1 MKKKAYIVIMTIP
14 QQREF
19 VRKKIDEIYPQLI
32 VNCKKTCGTGYL
44 RWGSDLLAVAITF
57 FLEKPLATQ
66 LKTIENNKLENFITF
81 IMGIQLKSS
90 TSHFYCKYRK
100 PLIDSREIFDNLK
113 YKNIKE
119 EDGNPLS
126 ANNPELLDCMHRE
139 LNNYPD
145 QEIAKMIRQFYFE
158 DITITQITKEAGI
171 GLQTFK
177 KRVQE
182 AFLHI
187 QKKCNTC
194 VQWN

>member
-32 VNCKKTCGTGYL
+32 INCKKTCGTGYQ

-119 EDGNPLS
+119 ENSNPLS

-139 LNNYPD
+139 LNDYPD
-145 QEIAKMIRQFYFE
+145 QELVSLIKRFYFHKE
-158 DITITQITKEAGI
+158 TLSQLAKEAPG
-171 GLQTFK
+171 GLTSLSRKIDRAFK
-177 KRVQE
+177 TIKT
-182 AFLHI
+182 
-187 QKKCNTC
+187 KCNTC
-194 VQWN
+194 VEWN

>member
-32 VNCKKTCGTGYL
+32 INCKKTCGTGYQ

-57 FLEKPLATQ
+57 FLEKPLTTQ

-119 EDGNPLS
+119 ENSNPLS
-126 ANNPELLDCMHRE
+126 ANNPELMDCMYRE
-139 LNNYPD
+139 LDNYEN

-158 DITITQITKEAGI
+158 DVTITQITKEAGI

-194 VQWN
+194 VEWN